1 VRHRGPGAASSEAE
15 NCRGGVRSSSEAETR
30 LRGGVGPSSEA
41 ETPWR
46 GARSSSETEVR
57 PRGTAANLLVGR
69 CGFLGCGPFFVP
81 GRDHAEHVCDSW
93 ACLFTFYYFSKGVF
107 SLVIRGPLWL
117 FLIVSPEPLQ
127 CYPLGNRRGWR
138 LLMGLSSLLVAMSFR
153 GGALAHPRV

>member
-1 VRHRGPGAASSEAE
+1 
-15 NCRGGVRSSSEAETR
+15 
-30 LRGGVGPSSEA
+30 
-41 ETPWR
+41 
-46 GARSSSETEVR
+46 
-57 PRGTAANLLVGR
+57 VGR

-117 FLIVSPEPLQ
+117 FLIVAPEPLQ
-127 CYPLGNRRGWR
+127 CYPLGNLRGWR

-153 GGALAHPRV
+153 GGRASAPAGVAPEALEEQGCSYKVFPQCFVSVRGVSFSRPQRCRAHVPTFVCVRCVSRRCSRASSPRA